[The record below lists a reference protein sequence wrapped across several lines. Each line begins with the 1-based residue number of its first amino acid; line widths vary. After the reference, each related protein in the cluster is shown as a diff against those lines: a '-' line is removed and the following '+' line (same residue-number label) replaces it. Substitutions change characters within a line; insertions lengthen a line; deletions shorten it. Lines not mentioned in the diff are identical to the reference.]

1 MHEKKLIKQCLKQNR
16 KAQETL
22 YNKYKDAMYSICLRF
37 TSNQDD
43 AREALQEG
51 FITVFTELKKF
62 RGESG
67 IGSWIRTI
75 MIRNAIKV
83 LKRKKIYFIESSN
96 ITDSITWDDN
106 LTGDLLHEAIINL
119 SDGYRTVFLL
129 YEVEGYSHSE
139 ISQMLN
145 ISEGTSKS
153 QLFYAKRK
161 LRNFIKKHENY
172 GIQGA

>member
-83 LKRKKIYFIESSN
+83 LKRK
-96 ITDSITWDDN
+96 
-106 LTGDLLHEAIINL
+106 
-119 SDGYRTVFLL
+119 
-129 YEVEGYSHSE
+129 
-139 ISQMLN
+139 
-145 ISEGTSKS
+145 
-153 QLFYAKRK
+153 
-161 LRNFIKKHENY
+161 
-172 GIQGA
+172 